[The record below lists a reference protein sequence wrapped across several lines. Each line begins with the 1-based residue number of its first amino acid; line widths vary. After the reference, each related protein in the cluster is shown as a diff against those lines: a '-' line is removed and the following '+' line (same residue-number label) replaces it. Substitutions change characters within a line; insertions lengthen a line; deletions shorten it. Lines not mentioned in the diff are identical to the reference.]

1 VAYRADIEIAVR
13 GAQELKRLQNEV
25 SATSKL
31 VNTLN
36 NYLENIGSGGV
47 VRNINNLRD
56 IVSQAANAFNNA
68 ALNTEEATTAAT
80 KYVRATQEL
89 NSGLRERALLL
100 KQVTEQERK
109 ARLAAAGIRETTQ
122 YSGPIGP
129 GAASA
134 VGTLAGQKSPVAER
148 VQRIIQSKK
157 DEAELQAAL
166 LRLEEKSAS
175 VLNQKVQSQQNLVKG
190 TQEVYELLVRQQ
202 QKASFLAGKSGALMQ
217 GPLAAAG
224 AMGFPVALPMTAAE
238 QEGLRAAAQKQQIL
252 QRMAATRQQLV
263 GLAANL
269 QRLDQNSAIAIA
281 DAKRAQES
289 LNLARERELQI
300 AKEVAAIR
308 SKEGA
313 ASVAARQRLAGE
325 AARRQLI
332 QNAGFGVQGPALPP
346 AAGGTARRGQGIG
359 GRVGGAISGSIIGGA
374 FPLLF
379 GQGGGAAAGGA
390 IGGLLGGLAG
400 PGGSFAG
407 SLLGTLLGDIA
418 SRGQAV
424 KQLAEDIGFSAQ
436 QTKQLSDAFKVA
448 NTDVE
453 KFTAVIQNIRGV
465 GLEIEDQAKA
475 IQLVTRLTELYGG
488 SFEKTGNAITSALES
503 GKVSQATLN
512 QLTSQGINV
521 QQALADKYKVS
532 RSTIL
537 EMAKDGDISVQT
549 LIDTLVELGNNSEQV
564 ATKQQNVFQQ
574 AYDQIAQAAAQAA
587 QTASGSFTSTGNE
600 LQETA
605 ARIQA
610 AFTSM
615 FNELIRGTTEFIL
628 GLGEIARIAGTALD
642 SVAGKFTEI
651 QYGIIGAAQNLPV
664 LDSGIIEF
672 AKNALAVLNPV
683 GALIDKIRGAGR
695 NKPQQFGP
703 PVPERLTRAP
713 LAGFNAPS
721 QLAGGGAAGAK
732 GPKPPEDRTAQL
744 QADYKALLE
753 IGNAENLIRD
763 FLFEGREL
771 LAVDVELT
779 KTLADIERDRVKALE
794 QANYQSERELINKT
808 AIARESF
815 ARQVIEDKI
824 REITQKRFEE
834 ELRAQQAIRDAVKP
848 FTDLTKQQQLQA
860 QYGRTY
866 LRLVTEG
873 VLPAE
878 AERIANFERLVTEQL
893 TAVEEQIKITELA
906 ILEAKARGTS
916 TVELEKQLKIFKDQ
930 QNAVQSAAAA
940 GPEKGK
946 TGTERLQDAIAT
958 ARGEL
963 NNLTDPINQVVAGAK
978 AIGDA
983 FQQAFK
989 GLVSGA
995 MTGQQALAAFFK
1007 GVGDHFMDMA
1017 SQMIAKLIEIYI
1029 LQTVLGLISGA
1040 ASGNFQSK
1048 SNAAGKAT
1056 FGGSFKGTGSSTFG
1070 SGGIRVPGFAEGG
1083 FVTGPTRAVIGEGGE
1098 PEYVIPQSKM
1108 SAAMSRY
1115 SRGARGKSVIPG
1127 SGTSADGNTATAAL
1141 EPIDVRYSVERINNV
1156 EYVTVGQFQAG
1167 MSQAAQQGAQRGE
1180 QATLRRLQQ
1189 SSSTRRRIGM

>member
-1 VAYRADIEIAVR
+1 VSSYRADIEIGVR
-13 GAQELKRLQNEV
+13 GARSLEQLRSSINQTARAVDSLNDVVSARGSLVQNIQNYTNNLNRAAQSLRMVGAGTQAETKAIREYVRALGEANTARARQNSLVAQEIANQRRVSAGTAPYGQQGPALPPAMVKSRQIQQNWNRFFQEAAQVGQELQ
-25 SATSKL
+25 
-31 VNTLN
+31 
-36 NYLENIGSGGV
+36 
-47 VRNINNLRD
+47 
-56 IVSQAANAFNNA
+56 
-68 ALNTEEATTAAT
+68 TTAAAKT
-80 KYVRATQEL
+80 VNIRNSWNRFFQEAAQVGQEL
-89 NSGLRERALLL
+89 
-100 KQVTEQERK
+100 QTT
-109 ARLAAAGIRETTQ
+109 AAAKTVNIRNSWNRFFQEAAQVGQELQTTAAAKTVNIRNSWNRFFQ
-122 YSGPIGP
+122 EATEVAVELTVQAQRTAAAIRSNE

-134 VGTLAGQKSPVAER
+134 
-148 VQRIIQSKK
+148 
-157 DEAELQAAL
+157 
-166 LRLEEKSAS
+166 
-175 VLNQKVQSQQNLVKG
+175 
-190 TQEVYELLVRQQ
+190 
-202 QKASFLAGKSGALMQ
+202 
-217 GPLAAAG
+217 
-224 AMGFPVALPMTAAE
+224 
-238 QEGLRAAAQKQQIL
+238 
-252 QRMAATRQQLV
+252 
-263 GLAANL
+263 
-269 QRLDQNSAIAIA
+269 
-281 DAKRAQES
+281 
-289 LNLARERELQI
+289 
-300 AKEVAAIR
+300 
-308 SKEGA
+308 
-313 ASVAARQRLAGE
+313 AARQRLAD
-325 AARRQLI
+325 AAAQRQRI
-332 QNAGFGVQGPALPP
+332 TNAGFGVQGPALPP
-346 AAGGTARRGQGIG
+346 TAAGTTGAGFRGRIG
-359 GRVGGAISGSIIGGA
+359 GAVSGAVIGGA

-379 GQGGGAAAGGA
+379 GQSGGAAAGGA
-390 IGGLLGGLAG
+390 IGGLVGGLAG
-400 PGGSFAG
+400 PGGGFAG
-407 SLLGTLLGDIA
+407 SLLGTLIGDIA

-424 KQLAEDIGFSAQ
+424 KQLGEDLGFSVE
-436 QTKQLSDAFKVA
+436 QTKQLAAAFKTA

-453 KFTAVIQNIRGV
+453 KFTAVIQNVRGL
-465 GLEIEDQAKA
+465 GLELEDQAKA
-475 IQLVTRLTELYGG
+475 IQLVTTLTEKYGG

-503 GKVSQATLN
+503 GKVTQATLN
-512 QLTSQGINV
+512 QLTSQGINI
-521 QQALADKYKVS
+521 QGELANKYGIS
-532 RSTIL
+532 RDAIL
-537 EMAKDGDISVQT
+537 QMAKDGDISVQT
-549 LIDTLVELGNNSEQV
+549 LIDTLVKMGNEGVAAANKPKTAMERLTASVNALGQSLAGL
-564 ATKQQNVFQQ
+564 ATNLVRAFGPAMQWLTDRVTDFVNAVSR
-574 AYDQIAQAAAQAA
+574 AISRLSDLMSGGRMAQAD
-587 QTASGSFTSTGNE
+587 
-600 LQETA
+600 
-605 ARIQA
+605 IQA
-610 AFTSM
+610 ARAAETATQRKFGVLGGIRA
-615 FNELIRGTTEFIL
+615 FNP
-628 GLGEIARIAGTALD
+628 
-642 SVAGKFTEI
+642 
-651 QYGIIGAAQNLPV
+651 AAQKFYESQKQAELRRLVP
-664 LDSGIIEF
+664 GAF
-672 AKNALAVLNPV
+672 APTAPA
-683 GALIDKIRGAGR
+683 AG
-695 NKPQQFGP
+695 PLTSFQ
-703 PVPERLTRAP
+703 VPSQA
-713 LAGFNAPS
+713 APS
-721 QLAGGGAAGAK
+721 GGAGAK

-744 QADYKALLE
+744 QADYKALIE

-930 QNAVQSAAAA
+930 QNAVQGAAAA

-946 TGTERLQDAIAT
+946 TGSERLQDAIAT

-1029 LQTVLGLISGA
+1029 LETVLGLISGA
-1040 ASGNFQSK
+1040 ASGSFQSK

-1156 EYVTVGQFQAG
+1156 EYVTVDQFQAG